1 MASLVLLLTFIFVCC
16 FRAYD
21 FWLKQS
27 LPIIFL
33 WCDVIYES
41 LCHLYPLREITMAG
55 LRRLLEDDLKLD
67 KFSLD
72 PYKKFISKQL
82 DEVHILV

>member
-1 MASLVLLLTFIFVCC
+1 MASLVLLLTFMFVCC
-16 FRAYD
+16 FCACD
-21 FWLKQS
+21 FWLNQS

-33 WCDVIYES
+33 WYDVIYGS

-72 PYKKFISKQL
+72 PCKKFISKQL